1 MLERL
6 YVENFAIIEKIEVLF
21 NEGMTVL
28 TGQTGAGKSLILDT
42 ISLLL
47 GDRSNQDMIRYGK
60 TKAIIE
66 GVFSYNNPKIDEVL
80 DELKI
85 KQCNKLTIRREITA
99 NKKNIIRVNNE
110 LVTLIDL
117 KKITR
122 FLADIHVQ
130 HDTLRLLNNENYLT
144 ILDKN
149 NLEIENLKNDYQ
161 IALYK
166 YLKALKDYDKIIK
179 AKNNVLEKLD
189 YLEYAYDEIS
199 KLGLKENEDI
209 DLEYRI
215 SKLENHDKIYQ
226 NLHNSYAIMNDEQ
239 GILNLV
245 FDVKEA
251 IKKISLF
258 DNNYNDYLERLNNI
272 YYDLEDLK
280 SSIAFDIENNDFDP
294 NELDYLQARLESINV
309 VKKKYHKNVNE
320 LILYLKELDLE
331 IILSTNY
338 DATQKKAFEDVL
350 KTFDE
355 LKVSALKL
363 SDKRKEKALIL
374 EMDLKEQCCDLG
386 LENIEFKICFN
397 DVVITDCLNKEV
409 FKEDGIDIINF
420 MVTLNKGEPLKML
433 DRVASGGELSRIM
446 LAFKAIM
453 AQKYDYSLMVFDEI
467 DTGVS
472 GAMASLIA
480 SKMQQ
485 IARYNQVLVIS
496 HLPQVAAIA
505 TNQINI
511 CKKEENDLTYTY
523 IEYLTYEQRIY
534 NIASMLSGKN
544 VSSLAIETAKQMIDE
559 NI

>member
-331 IILSTNY
+331 INLSTNY

>member
-189 YLEYAYDEIS
+189 YLEYAYYEIS

-331 IILSTNY
+331 INLSTNY

>member
-28 TGQTGAGKSLILDT
+28 TGQTGTGKSLILDT

-331 IILSTNY
+331 INLSTNY